1 MHVVGCALRARV
13 CDKRKEQLC
22 RVCDTKVSISE
33 SRNRYMAQGSSGC
46 MAGSENAWQ
55 GVKEES
61 TNVYKDP
68 ELT

>member
-1 MHVVGCALRARV
+1 
-13 CDKRKEQLC
+13 
-22 RVCDTKVSISE
+22 
-33 SRNRYMAQGSSGC
+33 MAQGSSGC